1 MLILVSCNMYD
12 EATFYLSLS
21 DSDAMLK
28 HNALV
33 VIIAVRLRLE
43 NCTKDKYNVR
53 KKKMSWW
60 LVKNIITLK

>member
-53 KKKMSWW
+53 KKK
-60 LVKNIITLK
+60 